1 MNESRVSDEEL
12 IARIAARDAG
22 AMRVLFSR
30 HHDRVYR
37 LAYRIAKDSTL
48 AEDAVSEVFLE
59 VWRHAAKF
67 ERRSSAATWL
77 LAITKYKTL
86 SKIRRRRD
94 DERVDIDA
102 ASAIADPSGGPER
115 ELARQQGV
123 IAIRNC
129 VEALTPEH
137 RNIIDLIYYK
147 GRSVKDVARITGI
160 PESTAKTRMFYAR
173 KRLSQLLQQSGF
185 DQALVWAA

>member
-1 MNESRVSDEEL
+1 MNESRVTDEEL

-22 AMRVLFSR
+22 AMRHLFNR
-30 HHDRVYR
+30 HNDRVYR
-37 LAYRIAKDSTL
+37 LALRIAKDSTL

-94 DERVDIDA
+94 EEMVDIDA
-102 ASAIADPSGGPER
+102 ADTIADPSGGPER
-115 ELARQQGV
+115 ELARLQGA

-173 KRLSQLLQQSGF
+173 KRLSQLLQRSGF
-185 DQALVWAA
+185 DQALVWAS

>member
-1 MNESRVSDEEL
+1 MWIWL
-12 IARIAARDAG
+12 
-22 AMRVLFSR
+22 
-30 HHDRVYR
+30 R
-37 LAYRIAKDSTL
+37 LSLRLDVK
-48 AEDAVSEVFLE
+48 
-59 VWRHAAKF
+59 
-67 ERRSSAATWL
+67 
-77 LAITKYKTL
+77 
-86 SKIRRRRD
+86 
-94 DERVDIDA
+94 
-102 ASAIADPSGGPER
+102 AIADPSGSPER